1 MEPVLYHCRR
11 EPCRKKDKPCGQE
24 HGKDK
29 KQTQMQ
35 KVGRAAG
42 RKEKNRLKRE
52 AQTEGGNEKERL
64 EGDRENNTS
73 KIGGKK
79 GGRLR

>member
-1 MEPVLYHCRR
+1 M
-11 EPCRKKDKPCGQE
+11 QE
-24 HGKDK
+24 
-29 KQTQMQ
+29 
-35 KVGRAAG
+35 VGRAAG

-79 GGRLR
+79 GGLR